1 MKNEDRIVIRGQTYK
16 VTSIE
21 SNTSIHMQPSYRGTS
36 NSGVIVTKTVD
47 TRVKQSNWN
56 IDKADG
62 TGPSGYVLDINKIQM
77 AYMDYSWYGAGKI
90 RFGFKDTYGH
100 VKYTHE
106 FIHNNKL
113 NEAYM
118 RSGNVPAR
126 YEVLNKGIPT
136 YVPSLFHWG
145 TSVIMDGGFD
155 DDDSY
160 LFTASGKT
168 LTFTNGDADTA
179 TTSSNSSY
187 ILKELDG
194 DITITM

>member
-1 MKNEDRIVIRGQTYK
+1 
-16 VTSIE
+16 
-21 SNTSIHMQPSYRGTS
+21 MQPSYRGTS

-179 TTSSNSSY
+179 TTSSNASSLY
-187 ILKELDG
+187 SQELDG